1 MNTTTHADKATA
13 HAAVPGTANTADTVN
28 TATRGRATV
37 AILVAAL
44 TAIATLLMMACMP
57 DATLPQAN
65 ADTGTSSITVVNA
78 QKGRVYQAYRF
89 ATFSDVTASTD
100 ADSDSTVA
108 RLDVT
113 TVPCTADD
121 QNSESCW
128 GYQLR
133 RAYNTAKNKDS
144 SLPDWSDNYT
154 DNPAAFMTQLTGD
167 QLAEMMKYF
176 DVPSG
181 VTADGQAE
189 NTGDVAQDI
198 TISGIPEGWYV
209 VVDTKGG
216 ARKAVVA
223 TTITA
228 NGTIYTEFALNKGTG
243 QSAVDALGKF
253 YAKDLDRQNTPSKHI
268 YTDADHTK
276 PMAFGSFSIG
286 DSLYYKVNTRIS
298 AHAKNYDDYT
308 FVVRDQATRGLRI
321 DRSSLVVSSSDTQ
334 SGTQTTVPTTH
345 YTVTVTTATDETTTM
360 DVAINSPKAY
370 AGKYIQL
377 TYTATINS
385 DAVSAG
391 TYTTTSTNDSG
402 VEVTSSKD
410 INANY
415 LENQARVNANKEGW
429 TELASVVDYTGSISF
444 TKVGVDDQANGL
456 AGVTFKVFDGENPT
470 ESDTNKPLTFT
481 KVSDGVYNYDPTSTN
496 TEVVSGAD
504 GTVTLNGLRAKNDT
518 NDRKRQ
524 YTIKETA
531 TNKSLGY
538 AQSIL
543 ATFMINHQIDANGT
557 VTNTLST
564 GKLNALGLAT
574 TDGTAIKV
582 KNVKNFTQLPLTG
595 AAGVALFTLMA
606 LVLGGAAAVLTVKYR
621 RTRQQ
626 LDESLAD

>member
-100 ADSDSTVA
+100 ADSTVA

-189 NTGDVAQDI
+189 NTGDLAQDI

-228 NGTIYTEFALNKGTG
+228 NGTPYTKFALNKGTG

-298 AHAKNYDDYT
+298 AHAANYDDYT
-308 FVVRDQATRGLRI
+308 FVVRDQATRGLTI
-321 DRSSLVVSSSDTQ
+321 DRSSLVVSSSYTQ
-334 SGTQTTVPTTH
+334 SGTQTTVPTTD

-410 INANY
+410 IEANY

-429 TELASVVDYTGSISF
+429 TEFASVVDYTGSISF
-444 TKVGVDDQANGL
+444 TKVGVGDQENGL

-481 KVSDGVYNYDPTSTN
+481 KVSDGVYNYDPTSKN

-543 ATFMINHQIDANGT
+543 ATFMINHQIDTGGT

>member
-100 ADSDSTVA
+100 ADSTVA

-113 TVPCTADD
+113 TVLCTADD

-189 NTGDVAQDI
+189 NTGDLAQDI

-228 NGTIYTEFALNKGTG
+228 NGTPYTKFALNKGTG

-286 DSLYYKVNTRIS
+286 DSLYYKVNTHIT
-298 AHAKNYDDYT
+298 AHAANYDDYT
-308 FVVRDQATRGLRI
+308 FVVRDQATRGLTI

-334 SGTQTTVPTTH
+334 SGTQTIVPTTD

-402 VEVTSSKD
+402 VEVTRSED
-410 INANY
+410 IKANY

-429 TELASVVDYTGSISF
+429 TVPASVVDYTGSISF
-444 TKVGVDDQANGL
+444 TKVGVGDQANGL
-456 AGVTFKVFDGENPT
+456 ADVTFKVFDGENPT

-543 ATFMINHQIDANGT
+543 ATFMINHQIDANDGT

>member
-89 ATFSDVTASTD
+89 ATFSDVTASAD
-100 ADSDSTVA
+100 ADSTVA

-133 RAYNTAKNKDS
+133 RAYNTAKNEDS

-176 DVPSG
+176 DVPFG

-209 VVDTKGG
+209 VVDTAGG

-228 NGTIYTEFALNKGTG
+228 NGTTYTKFALNEGTG
-243 QSAVDALGKF
+243 QSAVNDALGKF
-253 YAKDLDRQNTPSKHI
+253 YAKDLDPQNTPSKHI

-298 AHAKNYDDYT
+298 AHAANYDDYT
-308 FVVRDQATRGLRI
+308 FVVRDQATRGLTI

-334 SGTQTTVPTTH
+334 SGTQTTVPTTD

-410 INANY
+410 IKANY

-429 TELASVVDYTGSISF
+429 TALASVVDYTGSISF
-444 TKVGVDDQANGL
+444 TKVGVGDQANGL

-543 ATFMINHQIDANGT
+543 ATFMINHQIDTDGT

>member
-89 ATFSDVTASTD
+89 ATFSDVTASAD
-100 ADSDSTVA
+100 ADSTVA

-133 RAYNTAKNKDS
+133 RAYNTAKNEDS
-144 SLPDWSDNYT
+144 SLPAWSDNYT

-167 QLAEMMKYF
+167 QLAKIMKYF
-176 DVPSG
+176 DVPFG

-209 VVDTKGG
+209 VVDTAGG

-228 NGTIYTEFALNKGTG
+228 NGTTYTKFALNEGTG
-243 QSAVDALGKF
+243 QSAVNDALGKF
-253 YAKDLDRQNTPSKHI
+253 YAKNLDRQNTPSKHI

-298 AHAKNYDDYT
+298 AHAANYDDYT
-308 FVVRDQATRGLRI
+308 FVVRDQATRGLTI

-334 SGTQTTVPTTH
+334 SGTQTTVPTTD

-402 VEVTSSKD
+402 VEVKD
-410 INANY
+410 IEANY

-429 TELASVVDYTGSISF
+429 TAFASVVDYTGSISF
-444 TKVGVDDQANGL
+444 TKVGVGDQENGL
-456 AGVTFKVFDGENPT
+456 ADVTFKVFDGENPT

-496 TEVVSGAD
+496 TKVVSGAN

-543 ATFMINHQIDANGT
+543 ATFMINHQIDTDGT